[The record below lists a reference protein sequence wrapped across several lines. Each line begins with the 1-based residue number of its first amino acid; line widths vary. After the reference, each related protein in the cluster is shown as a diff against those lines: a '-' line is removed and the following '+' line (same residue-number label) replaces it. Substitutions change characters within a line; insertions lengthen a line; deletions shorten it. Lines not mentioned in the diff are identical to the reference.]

1 MSFLI
6 ERMSVDVSR
15 FNLFLKG
22 SVLALSLAFSCGL
35 FADTNMLHIATSVAT
50 TSGMEPAVGNYAVPE
65 AITCTAPIS
74 VDTNGIRY
82 ACTGYTLE
90 TYADGVWSLQETVAD
105 STSFNCPADG
115 TPRRVTW
122 QWEATHYKVTIQLV
136 PADSGSVTVEPALP
150 EDGYCA
156 KGTKLTLTATPNEGR
171 EHIGWADASKG
182 YPEGPRSITVT
193 AAQTIMVGMAGKW
206 TYSGTTLANGVWSIK
221 ATKSSGVNCSLGGT
235 IYSGFGKLDFRNLYD
250 DAGIKITSIS
260 NSAFKDKKMMTSF
273 FGPDVVDL
281 AQRAFQSCSQIR
293 DLRLSPNLKK
303 IESFVCCDDTL
314 LTNFEPRVGLKVSY
328 LGNLSFRK
336 CPITGDLSYPNATSA
351 SASGCTFEETKI
363 TSVYCPKLDSVTEN
377 IFKNCSALTNVVVK
391 GSTIGKSCFS
401 GCSSLKDLFLMSKT
415 AITFTQYSLN
425 GVPHSARIWC
435 HSEVAPASMHKD
447 TFYPTTS
454 AKPYLRFYV
463 KNGMDEA
470 GWQKYMSRV
479 QNPGNTGYAPLTASD
494 KKLAD
499 YPGRTRAIGIKDKTG
514 TTKPVWF
521 IKWPVGQFTF
531 FEVR

>member
-1 MSFLI
+1 
-6 ERMSVDVSR
+6 MSVDMSR

-50 TSGMEPAVGNYAVPE
+50 TSGMEPAVGNYAVSE
-65 AITCTAPIS
+65 AITCTAPDF
-74 VDTNGIRY
+74 VNTNNIRY
-82 ACTGYTLE
+82 TCTGYTLE
-90 TYADGVWSLQETVAD
+90 TYADGVWSLVDTITG

-193 AAQTIMVGMAGKW
+193 AAQTIRVGMAGKW

-221 ATKSSGVNCSLGGT
+221 ATKSSGVNYSISS
-235 IYSGFGKLDFRNLYD
+235 IYAGFGKLDFRNLYG
-250 DAGIKITSIS
+250 DAGIKITYIS
-260 NSAFKDKKMMTSF
+260 GSAFKENNFITSF
-273 FGPDVVDL
+273 FGPDTED
-281 AQRAFQSCSQIR
+281 AGERAFQYCYQIR
-293 DLRLSPNLKK
+293 DARLSPNLKR
-303 IESFVCCDDTL
+303 ISGFLFCDDSL

-328 LGNLSFRK
+328 LGNISFRK
-336 CPITGDLSYPNATSA
+336 CPITGDLSYPNATSGA
-351 SASGCTFEETKI
+351 EGTFQNTKI
-363 TSVYCPKLDSVTEN
+363 TSAYFPQLASIPGNLFASCGN
-377 IFKNCSALTNVVVK
+377 ITNIVVK

-401 GCSSLKDLFLMSKT
+401 GCSKLKNLYLMTTTS
-415 AITFTQYSLN
+415 ITFKQYAMN
-425 GVPHSARIWC
+425 GVPRTARVWC
-435 HSEVAPASMHKD
+435 HSGVGPASMHAD
-447 TFYPTTS
+447 AFYPPSS
-454 AKPYLRFYV
+454 AQPYLRFYV
-463 KNGMDEA
+463 KNCKDEA
-470 GWQKYMSRV
+470 GWQKFLTRV
-479 QNPGNTGYAPLTASD
+479 QNPGTTGYTPLTASD

-499 YPGRTRAIGIKDKTG
+499 YPGRTRTIGIRVQKNNS
-514 TTKPVWF
+514 PVWF

>member
-1 MSFLI
+1 M
-6 ERMSVDVSR
+6 R
-15 FNLFLKG
+15 NLKG
-22 SVLALSLAFSCGL
+22 LFAAVAIFSVGGL
-35 FADTNMLHIATSVAT
+35 LADTNMLHIATSVAT
-50 TSGMEPAVGNYAVPE
+50 TSGMEPPVGNYAVPE

-90 TYADGVWSLQETVAD
+90 TYADGVWSLVDTITG

-193 AAQTIMVGMAGKW
+193 AAQTIRVGMAGKW
-206 TYSGTTLANGVWSIK
+206 TYSGTTLANGVWSMK
-221 ATKSSGVNCSLGGT
+221 ATKSSGVNYSIGGSTT
-235 IYSGFGKLDFRNLYD
+235 IYAGFGKLDFRNLYD
-250 DAGIKITSIS
+250 DAGIKITSIYKQTFQ
-260 NSAFKDKKMMTSF
+260 NNNFITAFV
-273 FGPDVVDL
+273 GPDADDVGERV
-281 AQRAFQSCSQIR
+281 FQYSYQIR
-293 DLRLSPNLKK
+293 DARLSPNLKR
-303 IESFVCCDDTL
+303 IHNFLFCDDSL

-328 LGNLSFRK
+328 LGNISFRK
-336 CPITGDLSYPNATSA
+336 CPITGDLSYPNATSGA
-351 SASGCTFEETKI
+351 EGTFQNTKI
-363 TSVYCPKLDSVTEN
+363 TSAYFPQLASIPGNLFASCGN
-377 IFKNCSALTNVVVK
+377 ITNIVVK

-401 GCSSLKDLFLMSKT
+401 GCSSLKDLFLMAKT

-425 GVPHSARIWC
+425 GVPRTARIWC
-435 HSEVAPASMHKD
+435 HSEVAPTSMHQE
-447 TFYPTTS
+447 TFYPTSS
-454 AKPYLRFYV
+454 AKPYLRFYI
-463 KNGMDEA
+463 KNGMDEV
-470 GWQKYMSRV
+470 GWQKYMNRV
-479 QNPGNTGYAPLTASD
+479 QNPGNTGYTPLTASD

-499 YPGRTRAIGIKDKTG
+499 YPGRTRTIGIKDKTSK
-514 TTKPVWF
+514 TQPVWF

>member
-1 MSFLI
+1 M
-6 ERMSVDVSR
+6 SR

-90 TYADGVWSLQETVAD
+90 TYADGVWSLVDTIAD

-115 TPRRVTW
+115 TPRRITW

-136 PADSGSVTVEPALP
+136 PADSGSVTVDPALP

-193 AAQTIMVGMAGKW
+193 AAQTIRVGMAGKW

-221 ATKSSGVNCSLGGT
+221 ATQSSGVNYSLSGT

-260 NSAFKDKKMMTSF
+260 KQTFQNNNFITAFV
-273 FGPDVVDL
+273 GPDADDVGE
-281 AQRAFQSCSQIR
+281 RAFQYCYQIR
-293 DLRLSPNLKK
+293 DARLSPNLKR
-303 IESFVCCDDTL
+303 IHHFLFCDDSL
-314 LTNFEPRVGLKVSY
+314 LTNFEPRVGLKVSS
-328 LGNLSFRK
+328 LGNLSFRS

-351 SASGCTFEETKI
+351 SGGTFEKTKI
-363 TSVYCPKLDSVTEN
+363 TRVYCPKLDSVSDT
-377 IFKNCSALTNVVVK
+377 IFKDCSALTNVVVK

-401 GCSSLKDLFLMSKT
+401 GCSKLKDLYLMTTTS
-415 AITFTQYSLN
+415 ITFKQYAMN
-425 GVPHSARIWC
+425 GVPRTARVWC
-435 HSEVAPASMHKD
+435 HSEVAPASMHQE
-447 TFYPTTS
+447 TFYPTS
-454 AKPYLRFYV
+454 SSKPYLRFYI
-463 KNGMDEA
+463 KNGMDEV

-499 YPGRTRAIGIKDKTG
+499 YPGRTRTIGIKDKTSK
-514 TTKPVWF
+514 TQPVWF